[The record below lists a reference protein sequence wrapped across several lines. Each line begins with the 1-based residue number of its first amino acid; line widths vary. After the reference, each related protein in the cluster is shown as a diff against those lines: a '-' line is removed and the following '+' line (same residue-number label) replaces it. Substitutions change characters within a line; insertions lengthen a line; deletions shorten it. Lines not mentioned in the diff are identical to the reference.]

1 MFELVEKIGKYEI
14 VKELG
19 QGATSRVYLGHDSFA
34 DRDVAIKVFI
44 ADDPANPANP
54 ANPQEKTMQQRGF
67 LAEAALVGKLTHPH
81 IVEIYDAGTENGR
94 NYIVME
100 YVAGGTLEAH
110 DDVRTLLPI
119 GKVVEIIFKCV
130 RALEMAM
137 REGIIHRDI
146 KPGNILLT
154 ANSDIKISD
163 FGAAMQAKKAGET
176 TAFETATEGVIGSP
190 AYMSPEQIKNESLTH
205 QTDIY
210 SLGVVMYRL
219 LTGKLPYNAGSALSL
234 AYAIIN
240 TDPPPPSELR
250 PNVPAVLD
258 DIVLIAM
265 AKDRTHR
272 YQNWMDFGKDLTAA
286 FSQLRAEGE
295 EESDSEQFDALRALP
310 FFDAFDDVE
319 LWEVIRIS
327 TWCKFRPGEAVIQ
340 EGGTGDA
347 LYVLVDGDVDVT
359 FRGQKVNTIK
369 RGACFGEMLYFAKSE
384 GRRTTTITASKPSV
398 VIEIKSAALRAASDG
413 VQAEFNK
420 SSMQVLIDRLT
431 QMNARMAVLKAGAA
445 D

>member
-19 QGATSRVYLGHDSFA
+19 QGATSRVFLGHDPFA
-34 DRDVAIKVFI
+34 NRDVAIKVLV
-44 ADDPANPANP
+44 ADEPATGGG
-54 ANPQEKTMQQRGF
+54 PQAKTMQQRGF

-81 IVEIYDAGTENGR
+81 IVEIYDAGTENGL
-94 NYIVME
+94 NYVVME

-110 DDVRTLLPI
+110 AEAHTLLPV

-130 RALEMAM
+130 RALETAM

-154 ANSDIKISD
+154 AGRDIKISD
-163 FGAAMQAKKAGET
+163 FGAAVHAKNAGET
-176 TAFETATEGVIGSP
+176 THREDASDGIIGSP
-190 AYMSPEQIKNESLTH
+190 AYMSPEQIRNETLTH

-219 LTGKLPYNAGSALSL
+219 LTGKLPYNASNAMSL

-240 TDPPPPSELR
+240 TDPPPPSSQRANL
-250 PNVPAVLD
+250 PAVLD

-265 AKDRTHR
+265 AKDRSHR
-272 YQNWMDFGKDLTAA
+272 YQNWMDFGRDLTAA
-286 FSQLRAEGE
+286 FSQLRNDGE
-295 EESDSEQFDALRALP
+295 NASDSEQFDALRALA
-310 FFDAFDDVE
+310 FFDSFDDAE
-319 LWEVIRIS
+319 LWEVIHIS
-327 TWCKFRPGEAVIQ
+327 QWHEFKPGDIVIK
-340 EGGTGDA
+340 EGGFGDG
-347 LYVLVDGDVDVT
+347 LYVMVDGDVDVS

-369 RGACFGEMLYFAKSE
+369 RGGCFGEMLYFAKAE
-384 GRRTTTITASKPSV
+384 ARRTTTIVATKPGKA
-398 VIEIKSAALRAASDG
+398 IEIKCAALRAASDG

-431 QMNARMAVLKAGAA
+431 QMNARMAVLRAGAA

>member
-1 MFELVEKIGKYEI
+1 
-14 VKELG
+14 
-19 QGATSRVYLGHDSFA
+19 
-34 DRDVAIKVFI
+34 
-44 ADDPANPANP
+44 
-54 ANPQEKTMQQRGF
+54 MQQRGF

-81 IVEIYDAGTENGR
+81 IVEIYDAGTENGL
-94 NYIVME
+94 NYVVME

-110 DDVRTLLPI
+110 AEAHTLLPV

-130 RALEMAM
+130 RALETAM

-154 ANSDIKISD
+154 AGRDIKISD
-163 FGAAMQAKKAGET
+163 FGAAVHAKNAGET
-176 TAFETATEGVIGSP
+176 THREDASDGVIGSP
-190 AYMSPEQIKNESLTH
+190 AYMSPEQIRNETLTH

-219 LTGKLPYNAGSALSL
+219 LTGKLPYNASNAMSL

-240 TDPPPPSELR
+240 TDPPPPSSQRANL
-250 PNVPAVLD
+250 PAVLD

-265 AKDRTHR
+265 AKDRSHR
-272 YQNWMDFGKDLTAA
+272 YQNWMDFGRDLTAA
-286 FSQLRAEGE
+286 FSQLRNAGE
-295 EESDSEQFDALRALP
+295 NASDSEQFDALRALA
-310 FFDAFDDVE
+310 FFDSFDDAE
-319 LWEVIRIS
+319 LWEVIHIS
-327 TWCKFRPGEAVIQ
+327 QWHEFKPGDIVIK
-340 EGGTGDA
+340 EGGFGDG
-347 LYVLVDGDVDVT
+347 LYVMVDGDVDVS

-369 RGACFGEMLYFAKSE
+369 RGGCFGEMLYFAKAE
-384 GRRTTTITASKPSV
+384 ARRTTTIVATKPGKA
-398 VIEIKSAALRAASDG
+398 IEIKCAALRAASDG

-431 QMNARMAVLKAGAA
+431 QMNARMAVLRAGAA

>member
-14 VKELG
+14 AKELG
-19 QGATSRVYLGHDSFA
+19 QGATSRVFLGHDPFA
-34 DRDVAIKVFI
+34 NRDVAIKVLV
-44 ADDPANPANP
+44 ADEPATGGGRQA
-54 ANPQEKTMQQRGF
+54 KTMQQRGF

-81 IVEIYDAGTENGR
+81 IVEIYDAGTENGL
-94 NYIVME
+94 NYVVME

-110 DDVRTLLPI
+110 AEAHTLLPV

-130 RALEMAM
+130 RALETAM

-154 ANSDIKISD
+154 AGRDIKISD
-163 FGAAMQAKKAGET
+163 FGAAVRAKKASET
-176 TAFETATEGVIGSP
+176 THREDASDGVIGSP
-190 AYMSPEQIKNESLTH
+190 AYMSPEQIRNETLTH

-219 LTGKLPYNAGSALSL
+219 LTGKLPYNASNAMSL

-240 TDPPPPSELR
+240 TDPPPPSSQRANL
-250 PNVPAVLD
+250 PAVLD

-265 AKDRTHR
+265 AKDRSHR
-272 YQNWMDFGKDLTAA
+272 YQNWMDFGRDLTAA
-286 FSQLRAEGE
+286 FSQLRNDGE
-295 EESDSEQFDALRALP
+295 NASDSEQFDALRALA
-310 FFDAFDDVE
+310 FFDSFDDAE
-319 LWEVIRIS
+319 LWEVIHIS
-327 TWCKFRPGEAVIQ
+327 QWHEFKPGDIVIK
-340 EGGTGDA
+340 EGGFGDG
-347 LYVLVDGDVDVT
+347 LYVMVDGDVDVS

-369 RGACFGEMLYFAKSE
+369 RGGCFGEMLYFAKAE
-384 GRRTTTITASKPSV
+384 GRRTTTIVATKPGKA
-398 VIEIKSAALRAASDG
+398 IEIKCAALRAASDG

-420 SSMQVLIDRLT
+420 SSMQVLIDRLKHL
-431 QMNARMAVLKAGAA
+431 NARMAVLRAGAA

>member
-14 VKELG
+14 AKELG
-19 QGATSRVYLGHDSFA
+19 QGATSRVFLGHDPFA
-34 DRDVAIKVFI
+34 NRDVAIKVLV
-44 ADDPANPANP
+44 ADEPATGGG
-54 ANPQEKTMQQRGF
+54 PQAKTMQQRGF

-81 IVEIYDAGTENGR
+81 IVEIYDAGTENGL
-94 NYIVME
+94 NYVVME

-110 DDVRTLLPI
+110 AEAHTLLPV

-130 RALEMAM
+130 RALETAM

-154 ANSDIKISD
+154 AGRDIKISD
-163 FGAAMQAKKAGET
+163 FGAAVHAKNAGET
-176 TAFETATEGVIGSP
+176 THREDASDGIIGSP
-190 AYMSPEQIKNESLTH
+190 AYMSPEQIRNETLTH

-219 LTGKLPYNAGSALSL
+219 LTGKLPYNASNAMSL

-240 TDPPPPSELR
+240 TDPPPPSSQRANL
-250 PNVPAVLD
+250 PAVLD

-265 AKDRTHR
+265 AKDRSHR
-272 YQNWMDFGKDLTAA
+272 YQNWMDFGRDLTAA
-286 FSQLRAEGE
+286 FSQLRNDGE
-295 EESDSEQFDALRALP
+295 NASDSEQFDALRALA
-310 FFDAFDDVE
+310 FFDSFDDAE
-319 LWEVIRIS
+319 LWEVIHIS
-327 TWCKFRPGEAVIQ
+327 QWHEFKPGDIVIK
-340 EGGTGDA
+340 EGGFGDG
-347 LYVLVDGDVDVT
+347 LYVMVDGDVDVS

-369 RGACFGEMLYFAKSE
+369 RGGCFGEMLYFAKAE
-384 GRRTTTITASKPSV
+384 GRRTTTIVATKPGKA
-398 VIEIKSAALRAASDG
+398 IEIKCAALRAASDG

-431 QMNARMAVLKAGAA
+431 QMNARMAVLRAGAA

>member
-19 QGATSRVYLGHDSFA
+19 QGATSRVFLGHDPFA
-34 DRDVAIKVFI
+34 NRDVAIKVLV
-44 ADDPANPANP
+44 ADEPATGGGRQA
-54 ANPQEKTMQQRGF
+54 KTMQQRGF

-81 IVEIYDAGTENGR
+81 IVEIYDAGTENGL
-94 NYIVME
+94 NYVVME

-110 DDVRTLLPI
+110 AEAHTLLPV

-130 RALEMAM
+130 RALETAM

-154 ANSDIKISD
+154 AGRDIKISD
-163 FGAAMQAKKAGET
+163 FGAAVHAKKASET
-176 TAFETATEGVIGSP
+176 THREDASDGVIGSP
-190 AYMSPEQIKNESLTH
+190 AYMSPEQIKNETLTH

-210 SLGVVMYRL
+210 SLGVMMYRL
-219 LTGKLPYNAGSALSL
+219 LTGKLPYNASNAMSL

-240 TDPPPPSELR
+240 TDPPPPSSQRANL
-250 PNVPAVLD
+250 PAVLD

-265 AKDRTHR
+265 AKDRSHR
-272 YQNWMDFGKDLTAA
+272 YQNWMDFGRDLTAA
-286 FSQLRAEGE
+286 FSQLRNDGE
-295 EESDSEQFDALRALP
+295 NASDSEQFDALRALA
-310 FFDAFDDVE
+310 FFDSFDDAE
-319 LWEVIRIS
+319 LWEVIHIS
-327 TWCKFRPGEAVIQ
+327 QWHEFKPGDIVIQ
-340 EGGTGDA
+340 EGGFGDG
-347 LYVLVDGDVDVT
+347 LYVMVDGDVDVS

-369 RGACFGEMLYFAKSE
+369 RGGCFGEMLYFAKAE
-384 GRRTTTITASKPSV
+384 GRRTTTIVATKPGKA
-398 VIEIKSAALRAASDG
+398 IEIKCAALRAASDG

-420 SSMQVLIDRLT
+420 SSMQVLIDRLKH
-431 QMNARMAVLKAGAA
+431 MNARMAVLRAGAA